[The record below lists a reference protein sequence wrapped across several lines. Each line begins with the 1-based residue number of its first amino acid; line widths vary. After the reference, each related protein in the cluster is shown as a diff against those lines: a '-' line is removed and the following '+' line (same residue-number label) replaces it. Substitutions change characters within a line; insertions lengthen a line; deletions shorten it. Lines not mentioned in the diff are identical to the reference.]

1 MRIRIW
7 GTALLM
13 VCFLTSCAIRPSDD
27 TKNTAAAQTTEEP
40 QEMETTAAE
49 ETTAPREDVV
59 RTLSFLGCGDNIIYY
74 GTYRDAASQAI
85 PGGRTYNFAPIYDNV
100 RDIISAA
107 DVAFINQET
116 PVSQSYP
123 PNSYPDFNSP
133 VDLTYDVMDAGF
145 DIINLANNHMLDK
158 GALGLKESYENW
170 KARGATVIGCY
181 EEQESGKYIT
191 YYEKNDIRIA
201 FLSYTYGTNLN
212 SDPAEYGLYASYLK
226 YADLE
231 GEITEARENADFV
244 IVSVHWG
251 QEGSLAPNAEQQS
264 YAQKMAD
271 WGADVILGHHP
282 HVLQPIEEIQ
292 RQNGGTT
299 LCVYSLGNFVHEQAQ
314 YINVVGG
321 MITFDITKTNDA
333 RATWSNVQ
341 FTPTVCHYP
350 GNFYGNKVYLLK
362 DYTETLANQHAV
374 RTYYNNAISLSALQ
388 ELVTN
393 TIDSKYLTA
402 YLQ

>member
-1 MRIRIW
+1 MRIKIW
-7 GTALLM
+7 GIIAAAVLL
-13 VCFLTSCAIRPSDD
+13 LTSCAVRSTDGAE
-27 TKNTAAAQTTEEP
+27 NTTADETTAELQNTETTARETTEP
-40 QEMETTAAE
+40 QEDIT
-49 ETTAPREDVV
+49 

-107 DVAFINQET
+107 DIAFINQET
-116 PVSQSYP
+116 PVSQSYELS
-123 PNSYPDFNSP
+123 SYPGFNSP
-133 VDLTYDVMDAGF
+133 VDLTYDVVDAGF

-170 KARGATVIGCY
+170 NARGVTVIGCY

-251 QEGSLAPNAEQQS
+251 QEGSLTPNDEQKS

-292 RQNGGTT
+292 RQDGGTT

-321 MITFDITKTNDA
+321 MITFDITKTNDE
-333 RATWSNVQ
+333 RATWSNVE

-362 DYTETLANQHAV
+362 DYTEALANQHAV
-374 RTYYNNAISLSALQ
+374 RTYYNNPISLSALQ

>member
-1 MRIRIW
+1 MRIKIW
-7 GTALLM
+7 GIIAAVVLL
-13 VCFLTSCAIRPSDD
+13 LTSCAVRPADGAE
-27 TKNTAAAQTTEEP
+27 NTT
-40 QEMETTAAE
+40 AE
-49 ETTAPREDVV
+49 ETTAELQNTETTVQETTEPQEDIT

-74 GTYRDAASQAI
+74 GTYRDAASQAT

-116 PVSQSYP
+116 PVSQSYEL
-123 PNSYPDFNSP
+123 NSYPDFNSP
-133 VDLTYDVMDAGF
+133 VDLTYDVVDAGF

-170 KARGATVIGCY
+170 NARGVTVVGCY

-251 QEGSLAPNAEQQS
+251 QEGSLTPNEEQKS

-292 RQNGGTT
+292 RQDGGTT

-321 MITFDITKTNDA
+321 MIAFDITKTNDE
-333 RATWSNVQ
+333 RATWSNVE

-362 DYTETLANQHAV
+362 DYTEALASQHAV
-374 RTYYNNAISLSALQ
+374 RTYYNNPISLSALQ

>member
-1 MRIRIW
+1 MRIKIW
-7 GTALLM
+7 GIAAAILL
-13 VCFLTSCAIRPSDD
+13 LTSCAVRPADGAE
-27 TKNTAAAQTTEEP
+27 NTT
-40 QEMETTAAE
+40 AE
-49 ETTAPREDVV
+49 ETTAELQNTETTAQETTEPQEDIT

-85 PGGRTYNFAPIYDNV
+85 SGGRTYNFAPIYDNV
-100 RDIISAA
+100 QDIISAA
-107 DVAFINQET
+107 DIALINQET
-116 PVSQSYP
+116 PVSQSYELS
-123 PNSYPDFNSP
+123 SYPDFNSP
-133 VDLTYDVMDAGF
+133 VDLTYDVVDAGF

-170 KARGATVIGCY
+170 NARGVTVIGCY

-251 QEGSLAPNAEQQS
+251 QEGSLTPNEEQKS

-292 RQNGGTT
+292 RQDGGTT

-321 MITFDITKTNDA
+321 IISFDITKTNDE
-333 RATWSNVQ
+333 RATWSNVE

-362 DYTETLANQHAV
+362 DYTEALASQHAV
-374 RTYYNNAISLSALQ
+374 RTYYNNPISLSALQ
-388 ELVTN
+388 ELVTS